1 MQTKDYEP
9 KLLAHQTAMLF
20 NFSWLWITWVNFVH
34 YFMHFRPK
42 SQLEWINKPPLYLGG
57 QSYRQG
63 TAATSFGLNVNQKP
77 LISQLFLLPGSQFT
91 DVNANMRR
99 STCASVHVQV
109 HLVQVETHL
118 LSTAARKNIE
128 IFLALF
134 SFDPGQWTAPI
145 VSSLLF
151 GIHPILIL
159 WYYPI
164 SASPTARQ
172 SRVHWIHKYQV
183 LCTQQWFSPT
193 NKVSMM

>member
-1 MQTKDYEP
+1 
-9 KLLAHQTAMLF
+9 
-20 NFSWLWITWVNFVH
+20 
-34 YFMHFRPK
+34 MHFRPK

-134 SFDPGQWTAPI
+134 SFDPGQWTAPLSFSEFI
-145 VSSLLF
+145 LYWYYDIIRYQPLQLHDNHVSIGFINIKCYVPSSDFHPPTRFQWCKRIWIATSSL
-151 GIHPILIL
+151 
-159 WYYPI
+159 
-164 SASPTARQ
+164 
-172 SRVHWIHKYQV
+172 VK
-183 LCTQQWFSPT
+183 
-193 NKVSMM
+193 